1 MLNVKWALRS
11 ACCFPTD
18 LTDFHRFLTPCGVFC
33 CEARCKPLLVRE
45 YLCKSVRSVGDFSF
59 ILTPHGVFAVN
70 HSENRCVQRRESVQ
84 ICEIC
89 GRLFLNH
96 NAKIQHFIFPTH
108 RCSSLLTDI
117 HRFSPINI
125 RVLPNGRKYR
135 ILAGD

>member
-59 ILTPHGVFAVN
+59 ILTPHGVFA
-70 HSENRCVQRRESVQ
+70 
-84 ICEIC
+84 CE
-89 GRLFLNH
+89 LW
-96 NAKIQHFIFPTH
+96 
-108 RCSSLLTDI
+108 
-117 HRFSPINI
+117 
-125 RVLPNGRKYR
+125 
-135 ILAGD
+135 